1 MLGHDFVNYDD
12 QAYVYWNPVVRSGLT
27 PDGIVWAFAH
37 IHARN
42 WHPLTTISY
51 MLDCQMGGHL

>member
-27 PDGIVWAFAH
+27 PVESFGLSHTFMRAIGI
-37 IHARN
+37 R
-42 WHPLTTISY
+42 
-51 MLDCQMGGHL
+51 